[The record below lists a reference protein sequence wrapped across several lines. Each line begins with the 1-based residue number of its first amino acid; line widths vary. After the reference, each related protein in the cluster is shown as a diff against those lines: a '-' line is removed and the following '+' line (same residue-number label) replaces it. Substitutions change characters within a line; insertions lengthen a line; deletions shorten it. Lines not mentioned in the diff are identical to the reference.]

1 MVTRLFFNEV
11 IKDVLDNLT
20 KNLSIINYYNENI
33 YYEDRIFEI
42 IINSCVSVLIIIA
55 NILLN

>member
-1 MVTRLFFNEV
+1 M
-11 IKDVLDNLT
+11 DNLT

-55 NILLN
+55 NILLFK